1 MKKKSFLYPIVFMSL
16 LTAIFVFLLAFLN
29 ESTAEQVAI
38 LQETDLR
45 KKILY
50 VFDIDVSTEDPL
62 EIEKIFNENVE
73 EEIINDENNDPQS
86 IFVLKENGEDKGYA
100 FPVSGPGLWGGINAY
115 AAISTDYS
123 KLLGIVFIKHEET
136 PGLGGRIDEEVYLQQ
151 FRDLDLTQGT
161 DEGNYV
167 VYRPAADGNV
177 DAIAGATLTSN
188 SVAKLLN
195 EDINNFIK
203 ERKGE

>member
-1 MKKKSFLYPIVFMSL
+1 MKKSFAYPIIFMSL
-16 LTAIFVFLLAFLN
+16 LTAIFVFILAFLDA
-29 ESTAEQVAI
+29 STAERVAT

-50 VFDIDVSTEDPL
+50 VFDIEVPTADPA
-62 EIEKIFNENVE
+62 EIEVLFKENIE
-73 EEIINDENNDPQS
+73 EETFDDEIIYVFKQNG
-86 IFVLKENGEDKGYA
+86 KEEGFA

-115 AAISTDYS
+115 AAISTDYNN
-123 KLLGIVFIKHEET
+123 LLGIVFIKHEET

-151 FRDLDLTQGT
+151 FRELDLSQESG
-161 DEGNYV
+161 GNYII
-167 VYRPAADGNV
+167 YRPATGGNV

-195 EDINNFIK
+195 EDIYSFIK
-203 ERKGE
+203 ARKGE